1 MLTGAV
7 FAGFAA
13 GLLAALLHFAFV
25 QKFILLGEQYESG
38 AQTHFAGVS
47 AAPADDGHGD
57 SHGATADTGAAP
69 ASVEPTTS
77 ATTSAE
83 TPPAVVPAVPAP
95 AEDAASLSRNSLTV
109 LFASLIYV
117 GYALLLTAAYALA
130 DRFGHRVTAREG
142 VLWGIAGFAMFQL
155 APALGLAPNLPG
167 IVAAAYEARLVWWW
181 GTVLATGAGLALLA
195 FGRGPVWVAAAVLL
209 LAAPHLVGAPQP
221 DGFSGVAPP
230 ELAAGFSAR
239 VIGLSLTVWA
249 MLGWLSARLWAGK
262 PA

>member
-47 AAPADDGHGD
+47 AAPPPADDGHG
-57 SHGATADTGAAP
+57 AMAEPGAAP
-69 ASVEPTTS
+69 ASVG

-83 TPPAVVPAVPAP
+83 TAPAVEPAVPAP
-95 AEDAASLSRNSLTV
+95 AEDPASLARNSLTV

-181 GTVLATGAGLALLA
+181 GTVLATGTGLALLA
-195 FGRGPVWVAAAVLL
+195 FGRGPVRIVAAVVL

-221 DGFSGVAPP
+221 DAFSGVAPP
-230 ELAAGFSAR
+230 EVAAGFSAR
-239 VIGLSLTVWA
+239 VIGVSLTVWA